1 VIRFWNDMPNVLGAP
16 MSVDRMA
23 PGVSLPFFQL
33 GVPAGLNWLSQQRT
47 AIADALDVRYAPSI
61 PDFQPFISTL
71 SDVAASAQRTMG
83 DMFDYGDTLRENM
96 SPSLTFSVPSN
107 GLSGM
112 PGTRGTGPWGL
123 QEGFASRLLA
133 LMAEVRK
140 RGGRISVGQGWRSYS
155 EQVRLKKAKPSLA
168 ATPGRS
174 NHGWGLA
181 ADLVFGD
188 ARSRQLAHELAPM
201 FGLRFPMS
209 YEPWHIEPIG
219 IRRAAAP
226 AQRSAPMQQ
235 APATATRTTAARRR
249 NYLR

>member
-1 VIRFWNDMPNVLGAP
+1 MPNVLGAP

-23 PGVSLPFFQL
+23 PGVSLPFFQP
-33 GVPAGLNWLSQQRT
+33 GAPAGLNWLSQQRT
-47 AIADALDVRYAPSI
+47 AIADALDVRYAPPI

-71 SDVAASAQRTMG
+71 SDIAASSQRIMG
-83 DMFDYGDTLRENM
+83 DMFDYRDTLRENM

-112 PGTRGTGPWGL
+112 PGTRGTGPFGL